1 MPNLINRLAGV
12 PLQAVGAALTLGA
25 ALMAGQ
31 YAIIDH
37 AHSAGLPEPEQWIGR
52 LTVQMY
58 WVLFPF
64 AFAALWA
71 RRRGREGRL
80 GRVGAVMQT
89 SAPLAHIVVTVAAI
103 VWGGLLG
110 RGDLPEAFM
119 MIELLTYVFYLGVLI
134 SGTALML
141 DKGVRWW
148 GAAMVG
154 GLVLSFVVQYAD
166 AVALGLFGVA
176 LIVQG
181 LRRTA
186 PLDVPETSGA
196 H

>member
-37 AHSAGLPEPEQWIGR
+37 VHSAGLPEPEQWIGG
-52 LTVQMY
+52 LTVKWY

-64 AFAALWA
+64 AFIALWA
-71 RRRGREGRL
+71 RRRDREGRL